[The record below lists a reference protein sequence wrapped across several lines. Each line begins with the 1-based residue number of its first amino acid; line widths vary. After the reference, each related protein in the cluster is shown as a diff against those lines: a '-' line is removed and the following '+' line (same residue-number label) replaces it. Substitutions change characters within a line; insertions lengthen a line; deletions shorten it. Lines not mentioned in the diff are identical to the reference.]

1 MNSQTVEITSAGIRK
16 ILNKYTPE
24 RAIAEYVWNGF
35 DAKAT
40 VVNIDFEIDNAE
52 LDTIKN
58 IRITDNGTGIC
69 YEELPIKF
77 KKFYESQKRIA
88 NENNTEF
95 TRGKNGYGRFTFY
108 KFARF
113 ANWETRYS
121 KDAQIM
127 SYDIRIDSDTLKDYT
142 TTEPLVSDDTTTGT
156 CVVFNEISSDISS
169 LFITKTLIP
178 YLKAEFAWFLELKSE
193 YQIYINGQEL
203 DYSSIIA
210 EQESISPILSHNQKN
225 NINFQCKYIR
235 WNVKMNDEY
244 SRFYFLNNDLE
255 LKFTKT
261 TLLNKKGDNF
271 WHSVIVIDDFFN
283 EINCDNELD
292 DNAIQPKLFDNS
304 ADRKLFKELITQLN
318 EFLKKKRRPF
328 LKEQAEVMVTKY
340 KNEDVFPKFGTEDW
354 DIVRREGLENF
365 VKELYEVEPAVFMKL
380 NKEQKRVF
388 LELLNLVMDSGER
401 DSLFKIL
408 DAVVELD
415 SNDRKEFAKIL
426 EITRLK
432 QVVSTIKLISDRL
445 LTLENLKK
453 IVFNHTLQANEV
465 RDLQSFIEK
474 HYWIFGEEYRMVCAE
489 EVKFEEALRKYIYIL
504 RGVSEKKY
512 IAHPNKYKEMDL
524 FLTNDDFRDGRPH
537 NIVVEIKNPTTIKQ
551 LKSEQLNQLEQY
563 MDVILK
569 QDCFNDA
576 NEFWTFIL
584 IGQDYDDIVGRRVI
598 NKLTGLVQNDSNY
611 SLYVKKWSEIT
622 NEVERR
628 LKYLL
633 DKLKIERAT
642 LSKSQSLNEV
652 MNEVSNNTAA
662 MVS

>member
-292 DNAIQPKLFDNS
+292 DNAIQPKLFD
-304 ADRKLFKELITQLN
+304 KLVGGI
-318 EFLKKKRRPF
+318 
-328 LKEQAEVMVTKY
+328 
-340 KNEDVFPKFGTEDW
+340 
-354 DIVRREGLENF
+354 
-365 VKELYEVEPAVFMKL
+365 
-380 NKEQKRVF
+380 
-388 LELLNLVMDSGER
+388 NLS
-401 DSLFKIL
+401 
-408 DAVVELD
+408 
-415 SNDRKEFAKIL
+415 
-426 EITRLK
+426 
-432 QVVSTIKLISDRL
+432 
-445 LTLENLKK
+445 
-453 IVFNHTLQANEV
+453 
-465 RDLQSFIEK
+465 
-474 HYWIFGEEYRMVCAE
+474 
-489 EVKFEEALRKYIYIL
+489 
-504 RGVSEKKY
+504 
-512 IAHPNKYKEMDL
+512 
-524 FLTNDDFRDGRPH
+524 
-537 NIVVEIKNPTTIKQ
+537 
-551 LKSEQLNQLEQY
+551 
-563 MDVILK
+563 
-569 QDCFNDA
+569 
-576 NEFWTFIL
+576 
-584 IGQDYDDIVGRRVI
+584 
-598 NKLTGLVQNDSNY
+598 
-611 SLYVKKWSEIT
+611 
-622 NEVERR
+622 
-628 LKYLL
+628 
-633 DKLKIERAT
+633 
-642 LSKSQSLNEV
+642 
-652 MNEVSNNTAA
+652 
-662 MVS
+662 